1 MGEKNELLKTER
13 ELLNTE
19 QKSNEDLTSKS
30 SNLKNLQND
39 LDEFLVML
47 EKLIDEEKK
56 ITKDLFRKFK
66 RNY

>member
-39 LDEFLVML
+39 LDEFLIML

-56 ITKDLFRKFK
+56 LQKIYLEI
-66 RNY
+66 